1 MSADQAKEA
10 TKGVL
15 PLLIFLGVGAVVAPP
30 TIIVLTVGMIPSI
43 VATFVNPSR
52 VKGSIAA
59 MTALNLAGV
68 VPVIGFLWERGH
80 TIDQAMRLLTDVFM
94 WLLMF
99 GGAGIAAFLLWGVPI
114 VVQGVYEVQARHL
127 VGKLEKR
134 RMKMIE
140 EWGGR
145 IVEDS
150 KTGVPGSA
158 KSQKK
163 ESDTKE

>member
-1 MSADQAKEA
+1 MSTDQAKQA

-15 PLLIFLGVGAVVAPP
+15 PLLIFLGVGAVVVPP
-30 TIIVLTVGMIPSI
+30 TIIVLAVGMIPSI
-43 VATFVNPSR
+43 VATFVNPGR

-80 TIDQAMRLLTDVFM
+80 TIDNALRLLADVFM

-99 GGAGIAAFLLWGVPI
+99 GGAGVAAFLLWGVPI
-114 VVQGVYEVQARHL
+114 VVQGVYEVQSRRMI
-127 VGKLEKR
+127 GKLEKR

-150 KTGVPGSA
+150 KTGVPGSGKA
-158 KSQKK
+158 KKK
-163 ESDTKE
+163 KSDTEE

>member
-1 MSADQAKEA
+1 MSADQAKQA
-10 TKGVL
+10 TKGML
-15 PLLIFLGVGAVVAPP
+15 PLLIFLGVGAVVVPP

-43 VATFVNPSR
+43 VATFVNPGR

-114 VVQGVYEVQARHL
+114 VVQGVYEVQARHMI
-127 VGKLEKR
+127 GKLEKR

-150 KTGVPGSA
+150 KTGVPGSG
-158 KSQKK
+158 KKK